1 MKKNITISGLALTP
15 KLAFAHDG
23 VDPASFLHNFAHF
36 SESYG
41 LLVAIPVALAVF
53 IGLKRRRAAIKSAT
67 TK

>member
-1 MKKNITISGLALTP
+1 MKKNTTISCLALAP
-15 KLAFAHDG
+15 NLAFAHEG

-41 LLVAIPVALAVF
+41 LLVAIPVALAIF
-53 IGLKRRRAAIKSAT
+53 IGLKRRRVSAKSAP